1 MNVNTLVLMDSGLFD
16 TCKNSRP
23 HFKCQLS
30 SDRDHRQKII
40 VSIKS
45 SFLLILKYW
54 WVSLWVSF
62 ETVSCSESKGV
73 WILFVKLSYG
83 KVW

>member
-23 HFKCQLS
+23 YFKCQLS

-40 VSIKS
+40 ASIKS
-45 SFLLILKYW
+45 SSLLILKY
-54 WVSLWVSF
+54 
-62 ETVSCSESKGV
+62 
-73 WILFVKLSYG
+73 
-83 KVW
+83 